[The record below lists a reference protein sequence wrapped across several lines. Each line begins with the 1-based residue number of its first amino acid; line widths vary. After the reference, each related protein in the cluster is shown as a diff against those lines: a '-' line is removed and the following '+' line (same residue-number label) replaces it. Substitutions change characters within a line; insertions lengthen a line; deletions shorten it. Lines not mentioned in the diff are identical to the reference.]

1 MAAPLPRVPSP
12 WERGGTEGVEPPG
25 PATGLQAEKNAAPL
39 LPSTGGGVGVM
50 CVREGA
56 HPWPSQ
62 TRRPSAEGPGRAQS
76 QATQVV
82 PASPR

>member
-1 MAAPLPRVPSP
+1 MGPQ
-12 WERGGTEGVEPPG
+12 G

-50 CVREGA
+50 SGREGA

-62 TRRPSAEGPGRAQS
+62 TRRDPLLKALGGDSLKLPRWFLQVQGEPHGRQLPPRSPSRSGWL
-76 QATQVV
+76 
-82 PASPR
+82 